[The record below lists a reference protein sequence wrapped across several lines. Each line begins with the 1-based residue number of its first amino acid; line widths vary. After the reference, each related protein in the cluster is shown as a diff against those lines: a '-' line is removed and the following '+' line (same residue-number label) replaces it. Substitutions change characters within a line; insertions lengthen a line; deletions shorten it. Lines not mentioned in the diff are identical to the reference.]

1 MTFDCLLIGE
11 KTMKTLIT
19 IIRSVVALVGAAGRW
34 SLDISRQALPKG
46 ELRIARQFTA
56 GFESEIAQ
64 VPKGRLNPFMSYVS
78 SYSHCVFSTKDRR
91 PCLTTQLRDRLWPFL
106 GGIARE
112 HQMKALSI
120 GGVEDHVH
128 LLLSL
133 PATMSIAKAMQLI
146 KGGSSKWVHDSFPD
160 QRLFAWQTKYGAFS
174 VSVSQLDRIIKYIEN
189 QQRHHRRMTFQEE
202 FIALLKRHKIEYDE
216 RYLWE

>member
-1 MTFDCLLIGE
+1 
-11 KTMKTLIT
+11 
-19 IIRSVVALVGAAGRW
+19 
-34 SLDISRQALPKG
+34 
-46 ELRIARQFTA
+46 
-56 GFESEIAQ
+56 
-64 VPKGRLNPFMSYVS
+64 
-78 SYSHCVFSTKDRR
+78 VFSTKDRR
-91 PCLTTQLRDRLWPFL
+91 PCLTAQLRERLWPFL

-146 KGGSSKWVHDSFPD
+146 KGGFSKWVHDSFPD
-160 QRLFAWQTKYGAFS
+160 QRLFAWQTKYGTFT
-174 VSVSQLDRIIKYIEN
+174 VSVSQLDRIIKHIGN
-189 QQRHHRRMTFQEE
+189 QQRHHRRMSFQEE
-202 FIALLKRHKIEYDE
+202 FIELLERHKIEYDE

>member
-1 MTFDCLLIGE
+1 
-11 KTMKTLIT
+11 
-19 IIRSVVALVGAAGRW
+19 
-34 SLDISRQALPKG
+34 
-46 ELRIARQFTA
+46 
-56 GFESEIAQ
+56 
-64 VPKGRLNPFMSYVS
+64 
-78 SYSHCVFSTKDRR
+78 
-91 PCLTTQLRDRLWPFL
+91 
-106 GGIARE
+106 
-112 HQMKALSI
+112 MKALSI

-189 QQRHHRRMTFQEE
+189 QQRHHRRMSFQEE

>member
-1 MTFDCLLIGE
+1 M
-11 KTMKTLIT
+11 
-19 IIRSVVALVGAAGRW
+19 
-34 SLDISRQALPKG
+34 DISRRPLPKG